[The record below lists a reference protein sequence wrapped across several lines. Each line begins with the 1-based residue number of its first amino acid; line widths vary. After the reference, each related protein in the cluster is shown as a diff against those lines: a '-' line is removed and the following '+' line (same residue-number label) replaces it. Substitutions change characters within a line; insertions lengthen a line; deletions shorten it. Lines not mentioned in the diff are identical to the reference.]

1 MTLEDITRAVTALP
15 GISALNP
22 IQRAVAQ
29 SKADSIILIAPT
41 GSGKTIA
48 FTIGL
53 LLRAA
58 EPNGATQALVLAPSR
73 ELVMQTAEVIRRVAR
88 QYKTVALYGGHSMTD
103 ETNSLRPLPDIIVA
117 TPGRM
122 LDHLQRGNIT
132 LDSLRTL
139 VIDEYDKQLELGFEQ
154 EMKRIIRRIGH
165 IGDIILTS
173 ATELTD
179 LPEYLPRRKSQLIRH
194 ATADTPQSR
203 TATVRVESFVP
214 DKLDTLCDLLRS
226 LPEGS
231 RTIVFVNHR
240 ESAERVKTRLD
251 AEHIDA
257 GLYHGA
263 LDQDSRAT
271 AIDLLTNGTTPVLV
285 ATDLAARGLD
295 IEGIDN
301 VVHYHIPVDEAAWTH
316 RNGRTARVDA
326 TGTVYVITSE
336 HDSVPEYIRF
346 DRDFRPPV
354 SDGSPRRS
362 RVATLYFAAGK
373 KEKISRGDIV
383 GFLTNNSPLTAGEIG
398 RIALHDHYALAAV
411 PRAKVREVLDA
422 IASARLKGKKIRVSQ
437 LRRQ

>member
-1 MTLEDITRAVTALP
+1 MNIENITRAVTSLP
-15 GISALNP
+15 GITALNP
-22 IQRAVAQ
+22 IQQAVAE

-58 EPNGATQALVLAPSR
+58 EPYRATQALVLAPSR

-173 ATELTD
+173 ATELTE
-179 LPEYLPRRKSQLIRH
+179 LPEYLPHRKSQLIRH

-203 TATVRVESFVP
+203 TETVRVESFVP

-240 ESAERVKTRLD
+240 ESAERVKSRL
-251 AEHIDA
+251 ATEHIDA

-301 VVHYHIPVDEAAWTH
+301 VIHYHIPVDEAAWTH

-336 HDSVPEYIRF
+336 HDSVPDYIRF
-346 DRDFRPPV
+346 DRDYRPPV

-362 RVATLYFAAGK
+362 KVATLYFAAGK

-411 PRAKVREVLDA
+411 PRSKVREVLEA
-422 IASARLKGKKIRVSQ
+422 IAPARLKGKKIRVSQ

>member
-1 MTLEDITRAVTALP
+1 MNLKDITRAVTSLP
-15 GISALNP
+15 GITALNP
-22 IQRAVAQ
+22 IQQAVAE

-58 EPNGATQALVLAPSR
+58 EPYGATQTLVLAPSR

-132 LDSLRTL
+132 IESLRTL

-154 EMKRIIRRIGH
+154 EMKRIIRRISH
-165 IGDIILTS
+165 VGDIILTS
-173 ATELTD
+173 ATELTE

-194 ATADTPQSR
+194 TTPDTPQSR
-203 TATVRVESFVP
+203 TETVRVESFVP

-226 LPEGS
+226 LPDGS

-240 ESAERVKTRLD
+240 ESAERVKSRLD

-301 VVHYHIPVDEAAWTH
+301 VIHYHIPVDETVWTH

-336 HDSVPEYIRF
+336 HDSVPGYIRF
-346 DRDFRPPV
+346 DRDYRPPV
-354 SDGSPRRS
+354 SDGLPRRS
-362 RVATLYFAAGK
+362 KVATLYFAAGK

-411 PRAKVREVLDA
+411 PRSKVREALEA

-437 LRRQ
+437 LRRK

>member
-1 MTLEDITRAVTALP
+1 MNLKDITRAVTSLP
-15 GISALNP
+15 GITALNP
-22 IQRAVAQ
+22 IQQAVAE

-58 EPNGATQALVLAPSR
+58 EPYGATQTLVLAPSR

-132 LDSLRTL
+132 IESLRTL

-165 IGDIILTS
+165 VGDIILTS

-179 LPEYLPRRKSQLIRH
+179 LPEYLPRRQSQLIRH
-194 ATADTPQSR
+194 TTPDTPQSR
-203 TATVRVESFVP
+203 TETVRVESFVP

-226 LPEGS
+226 LPDGS

-240 ESAERVKTRLD
+240 ESAERVKSRLD
-251 AEHIDA
+251 TEHIDA

-301 VVHYHIPVDEAAWTH
+301 VIHYHIPVDEAAWTH

-336 HDSVPEYIRF
+336 HDSVPGYIRF
-346 DRDFRPPV
+346 DRDYRPPL

-362 RVATLYFAAGK
+362 KVATLYFAAGK

-411 PRAKVREVLDA
+411 PRSKVREALEA
-422 IASARLKGKKIRVSQ
+422 IAPARLKGKKIRVSQ
-437 LRRQ
+437 LRRK

>member
-22 IQRAVAQ
+22 IQQAVAE

-132 LDSLRTL
+132 LDSLRAL

-154 EMKRIIRRIGH
+154 EMKRIIRRIVH

-203 TATVRVESFVP
+203 TATVHVDSFVP

-240 ESAERVKTRLD
+240 ESAERVKARLD

-316 RNGRTARVDA
+316 RNGRTARMGAD
-326 TGTVYVITSE
+326 GTAYVITAE
-336 HDSVPEYIRF
+336 GENIPDYVVC
-346 DRDFRPPV
+346 DRPY
-354 SDGSPRRS
+354 SPRGEASEGIRS
-362 RVATLYFAAGK
+362 DVATIYFNAGK
-373 KEKISRGDIV
+373 KEKISKGDIA
-383 GFLTNNSPLTAGEIG
+383 GFLIQKGGLTKDEVGKIMVW
-398 RIALHDHYALAAV
+398 DHSAIAAV
-411 PRAKVREVLDA
+411 PRAKIGKVVEAVA
-422 IASARLKGKKIRVSQ
+422 PYRLKNTKVRITPLK
-437 LRRQ
+437 